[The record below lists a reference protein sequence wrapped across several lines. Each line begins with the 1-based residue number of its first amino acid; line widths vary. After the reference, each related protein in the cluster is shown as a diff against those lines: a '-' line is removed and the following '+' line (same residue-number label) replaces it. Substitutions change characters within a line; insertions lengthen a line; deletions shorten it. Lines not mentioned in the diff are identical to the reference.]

1 MNVSLE
7 DVVAVIAIVSF
18 GAGVVNYIVIKP
30 LRMSIDML
38 STAVQELKK
47 LLFDVEREEKRLDKE
62 VAINKRNI
70 EDLQERVD
78 ILETYHTKP

>member
-1 MNVSLE
+1 MNVTLE
-7 DVVAVIAIVSF
+7 DIVAVVTIVSF
-18 GAGVVNYIVIKP
+18 GAAVVNYTVIKP
-30 LRMSIDML
+30 LRISIDML

-47 LLFDVEREEKRLDKE
+47 LLFEVERDEKRLDKE

-78 ILETYHTKP
+78 ILETYHAKP

>member
-7 DVVAVIAIVSF
+7 NIVSIIAIVSF
-18 GAGVVNYIVIKP
+18 GATVVNYIVIKP
-30 LRMSIDML
+30 LRISIDML

-47 LLFDVEREEKRLDKE
+47 LLFEVERDEKRLDKE

-78 ILETYHTKP
+78 ILEGFHSKP